1 MHRHNNIYFLIL
13 TPILFGLSVLT
24 YLFGGYLN
32 IGDDITGEFLP
43 AAVLWGVALAWNL
56 KLMYQS
62 GSFKNSF
69 WKRPVFMV
77 IAFLL
82 LALAF
87 NFREWEAR
95 YIVISV
101 CSAIVTVSYVIHFV
115 RKQNKIL
122 LDFSKV
128 LFVILIC
135 IWCLFASFQLPYIAF
150 IFCITF
156 VAQLTMIIVFYRHLY
171 KRKQT
176 LRQV

>member
-1 MHRHNNIYFLIL
+1 MHRHSNIYFLIL
-13 TPILFGLSVLT
+13 TPILFGLSLLT

-32 IGDDITGEFLP
+32 IGDDITGELLP
-43 AAVLWGVALAWNL
+43 AAVLWGVALAWNFT
-56 KLMYQS
+56 LMYQS

-87 NFREWEAR
+87 NFREWKAR
-95 YIVISV
+95 EIIISV
-101 CSAIVTVSYVIHFV
+101 CSAIVTVSYVVHFIKK
-115 RKQNKIL
+115 RNKIL
-122 LDFSKV
+122 LDLSKV
-128 LFVILIC
+128 LFVILIG

-150 IFCITF
+150 IFWITF
-156 VAQLTMIIVFYRHLY
+156 AAQLTMIIVFYRKLY
-171 KRKQT
+171 KQKQT